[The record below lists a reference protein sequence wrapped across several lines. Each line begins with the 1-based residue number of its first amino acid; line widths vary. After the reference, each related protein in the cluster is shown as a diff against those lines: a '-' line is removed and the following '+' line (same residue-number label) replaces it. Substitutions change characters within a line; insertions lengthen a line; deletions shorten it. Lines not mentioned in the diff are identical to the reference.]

1 MTQVKGWFIKSKE
14 PNDLFW
20 TLDATVNGD
29 WTTDPEKALLFL
41 RQKDAESYF
50 LTQFHPST
58 HGQFAV
64 TGIN

>member
-20 TLDATVNGD
+20 TLDATVNSD

-41 RQKDAESYF
+41 RKQDAESYF
-50 LTQFHPST
+50 HNSFHPST
-58 HGQFAV
+58 HGQFMVA
-64 TGIN
+64 GIN